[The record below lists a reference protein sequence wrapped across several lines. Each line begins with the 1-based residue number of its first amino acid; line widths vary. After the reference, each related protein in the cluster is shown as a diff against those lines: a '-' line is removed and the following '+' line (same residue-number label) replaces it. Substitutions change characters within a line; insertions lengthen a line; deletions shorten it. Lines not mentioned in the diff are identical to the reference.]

1 MADIISKIP
10 DKLFSLQVKLYVNAA
25 IFSLRNTKETSNCQR
40 QCSQDLFQRS
50 ISEYQFIFL
59 PNRSIFIILV
69 LHDFTK
75 PTSFFINCR
84 LAGSHL
90 IRSRFFCIR
99 ITYHYTPFVQRGR
112 NHRIRRISR
121 YVKTRSR
128 YTDIHFVCLYHERF
142 RYILLYF
149 KISLAY

>member
-10 DKLFSLQVKLYVNAA
+10 DKLSELAGEIICERSYLFTADIKRNVKL
-25 IFSLRNTKETSNCQR
+25 SR

-75 PTSFFINCR
+75 PTSFFINCS

-90 IRSRFFCIR
+90 ICSRFFCIR

-112 NHRIRRISR
+112 NHRIHQITPIRQNSFPLHG
-121 YVKTRSR
+121 YS
-128 YTDIHFVCLYHERF
+128 F
-142 RYILLYF
+142 RLPVP
-149 KISLAY
+149 